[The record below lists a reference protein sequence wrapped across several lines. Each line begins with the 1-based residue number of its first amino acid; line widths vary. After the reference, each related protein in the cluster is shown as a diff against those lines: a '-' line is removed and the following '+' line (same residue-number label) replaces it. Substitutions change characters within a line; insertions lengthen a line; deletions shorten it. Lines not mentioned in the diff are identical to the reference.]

1 MNKRSVAVL
10 LIGLVLLLLAGC
22 QAASEEGAA
31 TDATTEPTA
40 AAASPTV
47 AGETFENAVIRRDFP
62 DPGIIRVGDTYY
74 AYSTNAASR
83 NVPLATSTD
92 LVNWDYQADAMPSLP
107 SWAQLGGS
115 YVWAPEVI
123 EIDGRYL
130 RQLALDGLA
139 AGMRGELPASGPRGG
154 KIWSPRFFARYVA
167 WHTLDHAWEIEDR
180 AIWNAG

>member
-1 MNKRSVAVL
+1 MRNLGGVVL
-10 LIGLVLLLLAGC
+10 LIGLVFLLLIGC
-22 QAASEEGAA
+22 QTASEDSAA

-40 AAASPTV
+40 APAASPTV
-47 AGETFENAVIRRDFP
+47 EGETFENAVIRRDFP

-74 AYSTNAASR
+74 AYSTNATSR

-92 LVNWDYQADAMPSLP
+92 LVNWDYRADAMPALP

-130 RQLALDGLA
+130 LYYTARDKA
-139 AGMRGELPASGPRGG
+139 ADKQCIGVAISDKPEG
-154 KIWSPRFFARYVA
+154 KFKDCLLYTSRCV
-167 WHTLDHAWEIEDR
+167 
-180 AIWNAG
+180 